1 MNEKQ
6 VIIPKMEVEGIWKSY
21 GPIYACSNVS
31 LSVGVG
37 EIHGL
42 LGQNGAGKS
51 TLVKII
57 AGVIKPDLGTIYFQ
71 GDKKELSSAGDAIE
85 AGVGMVH
92 QHFSLVGNLS
102 VWENVALGNKGATN
116 KSALINEIEEISET
130 YGLKINPSSR
140 VEDLSI
146 GEKQRVELIKC
157 LQRKPDLVVLDEPT
171 SVLSPPEAHQLFSII
186 REMAIKESK
195 SVILVSHRLEEMA
208 LVADKISVMRD
219 GKLVNTTNTKEAT
232 TNSLARQMLGHS
244 FEESDYK
251 SKSGLVY
258 EAELDPNVKSIFFFF
273 ENGNLAHTADTRDTK
288 VTTPKRSEQKVM
300 QHDSEKKK
308 GNVTTRESDTGEI
321 SFNEATQD
329 VFFESLNASS
339 GDSRVG
345 ISDFNLHLEPGK
357 IHGLAGVEGNGQDI
371 LVEVLSSLRK
381 PNSGRIVI
389 GQKNIDFSKSNSTT
403 KTGIAVVPSDRHFSG
418 CILDMTLAE
427 NLAFGKLNEFIKK
440 GRIDYSKLHQ
450 HAFDLVEKFNIS
462 TPSLQT
468 PFRFLSG
475 GNQQRAVLAREIDKN
490 PELLVVSQPTF
501 GLDVNAMSFIWN
513 KLKEISEKGIP
524 VLVISND
531 LEEILELSETIS
543 VINRGTVVGA
553 MSREE
558 FDLEKFGLLI
568 GEKS

>member
-1 MNEKQ
+1 MNENQ
-6 VIIPKMEVEGIWKSY
+6 IITPKMEVEGIWKSY

-71 GDKKELSSAGDAIE
+71 GNKKELSSAGDAIE

-102 VWENVALGNKGATN
+102 VWENVALGNKRAAN
-116 KSALINEIEEISET
+116 KSALINEIEEISEN
-130 YGLKINPSSR
+130 YGLKINPASR

-171 SVLSPPEAHQLFSII
+171 SVLSPPEAHHLFSVI

-219 GKLVNTTNTKEAT
+219 GKLVNTTNTQEAT

-251 SKSGLVY
+251 NKSGLVY

-288 VTTPKRSEQKVM
+288 VTTPKRSEQKVV
-300 QHDSEKKK
+300 QDDSGEKK
-308 GNVTTRESDTGEI
+308 GIITVRESDTDETSFGE
-321 SFNEATQD
+321 ETRD
-329 VFFESLNASS
+329 VFFESLHASS

-345 ISDFNLHLEPGK
+345 VTDFNLHLEPGK

-371 LVEVLSSLRK
+371 LVEILSNLRK
-381 PNSGRIVI
+381 PNSGKLVI
-389 GQKNIDFSKSNSTT
+389 GRKIIDFSKSNPTT
-403 KTGIAVVPSDRHFSG
+403 NTGIAVVPSDRHFSG

-440 GRIDYSKLHQ
+440 GRIDYSKLHE

-475 GNQQRAVLAREIDKN
+475 GNQQRAVLARGIDKN

-513 KLKEISEKGIP
+513 KLKEISEKDIP
-524 VLVISND
+524 ILVISND

-543 VINRGTVVGA
+543 VINRGTIVGE

>member
-116 KSALINEIEEISET
+116 KSALINEIEEISEN

-232 TNSLARQMLGHS
+232 TNSLARLMLGHS

-251 SKSGLVY
+251 NKSGLVY

-308 GNVTTRESDTGEI
+308 GNVTTSESDAGEI

-389 GQKNIDFSKSNSTT
+389 GQKNIDFSKSNPTT

>member
-308 GNVTTRESDTGEI
+308 GNVTTRERDTGEI
-321 SFNEATQD
+321 SFNESTQD

-543 VINRGTVVGA
+543 VINRGTVVGE
-553 MSREE
+553 MSREK

>member
-1 MNEKQ
+1 MNDIKDTAPE
-6 VIIPKMEVEGIWKSY
+6 IEVKGIWKSY
-21 GPIYACSNVS
+21 GPIYACSNIS
-31 LSVGVG
+31 LSVNMG

-57 AGVIKPDLGTIYFQ
+57 SGVIKPDLGRIYFR
-71 GDKKELSSAGDAIE
+71 GNEKKLTSASDAIE

-92 QHFSLVGNLS
+92 QHFSLVGNLT
-102 VWENVALGNKGATN
+102 VWENVALGNKGAVD
-116 KSALINEIEEISET
+116 KASLIKEIDEISEK
-130 YGLKINPSSR
+130 YGLKINYSSR

-171 SVLSPPEAHQLFSII
+171 SVLSPPEAHHLFSVI
-186 REMAIKESK
+186 REMVTKESK
-195 SVILVSHRLEEMA
+195 SVILVSHRLEEMT
-208 LVADKISVMRD
+208 LIADKISVMRD
-219 GKLVNTTNTKEAT
+219 GKLVKTTNTNETT
-232 TNSLARQMLGHS
+232 TNSLARQMLGSS

-288 VTTPKRSEQKVM
+288 VTTPKKSEQKVI
-300 QHDSEKKK
+300 QEDSKHKKE
-308 GNVTTRESDTGEI
+308 NIHTTQNKTGET
-321 SFNEATQD
+321 SFDEKTKG
-329 VFFESLNASS
+329 VFLESLNAPS

-345 ISDFNLHLEPGK
+345 ISNFNLHLEPNK

-371 LVEVLSSLRK
+371 LVEVLSGLRK
-381 PNSGRIVI
+381 PTSGKLSI
-389 GQKNIDFSKSNSTT
+389 GQKVIDFSRSNPTA
-403 KTGIAVVPSDRHFSG
+403 KTEIAVVPSDRHFSG

-427 NLAFGKLNEFIKK
+427 NLAFGKLNEFIHK
-440 GRIDYSKLHQ
+440 GRIDYSKLHE
-450 HAFDLVEKFNIS
+450 HASELVEKFNIS

-475 GNQQRAVLAREIDKN
+475 GNQQRAVLAREIDKK
-490 PELLVVSQPTF
+490 PKLLVVSQPTF
-501 GLDVNAMSFIWN
+501 GLDVNAMSFIWS
-513 KLKEISEKGIP
+513 KLKEISEKDIP

-531 LEEILELSETIS
+531 LDEILELSQTIS
-543 VINRGTVVGA
+543 VINRGSVVGK
-553 MSREE
+553 MSRED
-558 FDLEKFGLLI
+558 FDLEKFGLMI
-568 GEKS
+568 GEK

>member
-1 MNEKQ
+1 MNDIKDTAPE
-6 VIIPKMEVEGIWKSY
+6 IEVKGIWKSY
-21 GPIYACSNVS
+21 GPIYACSNIS
-31 LSVGVG
+31 LSVGMG

-57 AGVIKPDLGTIYFQ
+57 SGVIKPDLGRIYFR
-71 GDKKELSSAGDAIE
+71 GNEKKLTSASDAIE

-92 QHFSLVGNLS
+92 QHFSLVGILT
-102 VWENVALGNKGATN
+102 VWENVALGNKGAVN
-116 KSALINEIEEISET
+116 KASLIKEIDEISEK
-130 YGLKINPSSR
+130 YGLKINYSSR

-171 SVLSPPEAHQLFSII
+171 SVLSPPEAHHLFSVI
-186 REMAIKESK
+186 REMVTKESK
-195 SVILVSHRLEEMA
+195 SVILVSHRLEEMT
-208 LVADKISVMRD
+208 LIADKISVMRD
-219 GKLVNTTNTKEAT
+219 GKLVKTTNTNETT
-232 TNSLARQMLGHS
+232 TNSLARQMLGSS

-288 VTTPKRSEQKVM
+288 VTTPKKSEQKM
-300 QHDSEKKK
+300 AQKDSKHKKE
-308 GNVTTRESDTGEI
+308 NSHTTQNKTGET
-321 SFNEATQD
+321 SFDEKTKG
-329 VFFESLNASS
+329 VFLESLNAPS

-345 ISDFNLHLEPGK
+345 NSNFNLHLEPNK

-371 LVEVLSSLRK
+371 LVEVLSGLRK
-381 PNSGRIVI
+381 PTSGKLSI
-389 GQKNIDFSKSNSTT
+389 GQKVIDFSRSNPTT
-403 KTGIAVVPSDRHFSG
+403 KTEIAVVPSDRHFSG

-427 NLAFGKLNEFIKK
+427 NLAFGKLNEFIHK
-440 GRIDYSKLHQ
+440 GRIDYSKLHE
-450 HAFDLVEKFNIS
+450 HASELVEKFNIS

-475 GNQQRAVLAREIDKN
+475 GNQQRAVLAREIDKK
-490 PELLVVSQPTF
+490 PKLLVVSQPTF
-501 GLDVNAMSFIWN
+501 GLDVNAMSFIWS
-513 KLKEISEKGIP
+513 KLKEISEKDIP

-531 LEEILELSETIS
+531 LEEILELSQTIS
-543 VINRGTVVGA
+543 VINRGSVVGK
-553 MSREE
+553 MSRED
-558 FDLEKFGLLI
+558 FDLEKFGLMI
-568 GEKS
+568 GEK

>member
-71 GDKKELSSAGDAIE
+71 GNKKELSSAGDAIE

-232 TNSLARQMLGHS
+232 TNSLARLMLGHS

-251 SKSGLVY
+251 NKSGLVY

-308 GNVTTRESDTGEI
+308 GNVTTKERDTGEI

-389 GQKNIDFSKSNSTT
+389 GQKNIDFSKSNPTT

>member
-102 VWENVALGNKGATN
+102 VWENVALGNKKAAN
-116 KSALINEIEEISET
+116 KSALINEIEEISEN
-130 YGLKINPSSR
+130 YGLKINPASR

>member
-1 MNEKQ
+1 MNDIKDTAPE
-6 VIIPKMEVEGIWKSY
+6 IEVKGIWKSY
-21 GPIYACSNVS
+21 GPIYACSNIS
-31 LSVGVG
+31 LSVNMG

-57 AGVIKPDLGTIYFQ
+57 SGVIKPDLGRIYFR
-71 GDKKELSSAGDAIE
+71 GNEKKLTSASDAIE

-92 QHFSLVGNLS
+92 QHFSLVGNLT
-102 VWENVALGNKGATN
+102 VWENVALGNKGAVD
-116 KSALINEIEEISET
+116 KASLIKEIDEISEK
-130 YGLKINPSSR
+130 YGLKINYSSR

-171 SVLSPPEAHQLFSII
+171 SVLSPPEAHHLFSVI
-186 REMAIKESK
+186 REMVTKESK
-195 SVILVSHRLEEMA
+195 SVILVSHRLEEMT
-208 LVADKISVMRD
+208 LIADKISVMRD
-219 GKLVNTTNTKEAT
+219 GKLVKTTNTNETT
-232 TNSLARQMLGHS
+232 TNSLARQMLGSS

-288 VTTPKRSEQKVM
+288 VTTPKKSEQKVI
-300 QHDSEKKK
+300 QEDSKHKKE
-308 GNVTTRESDTGEI
+308 NIHTTQNKTGET
-321 SFNEATQD
+321 SFDEKTKG
-329 VFFESLNASS
+329 VFLESLNAPS

-345 ISDFNLHLEPGK
+345 ISNFNLHLEPNK

-371 LVEVLSSLRK
+371 LVEVLSGLRK
-381 PNSGRIVI
+381 PTSGKLSI
-389 GQKNIDFSKSNSTT
+389 GQKVIDFSKSNPIA
-403 KTGIAVVPSDRHFSG
+403 KTEIAVVPSDRHFSG

-427 NLAFGKLNEFIKK
+427 NLAFGKLNEFIHK
-440 GRIDYSKLHQ
+440 GRIDYSKLHE
-450 HAFDLVEKFNIS
+450 HASELVEKFNIS

-475 GNQQRAVLAREIDKN
+475 GNQQRAVLAREIDKK
-490 PELLVVSQPTF
+490 PKLLVVSQPTF
-501 GLDVNAMSFIWN
+501 GLDVNAMSFIWS
-513 KLKEISEKGIP
+513 KLKEISEKDIP

-531 LEEILELSETIS
+531 LDEILELSQTIS
-543 VINRGTVVGA
+543 VINRGSVVGK
-553 MSREE
+553 MSREDFE
-558 FDLEKFGLLI
+558 LEKFGLMI
-568 GEKS
+568 GEK

>member
-308 GNVTTRESDTGEI
+308 GNITTSESDTGEI
-321 SFNEATQD
+321 SFDEATRD

-371 LVEVLSSLRK
+371 LVEVLSSLRR

-543 VINRGTVVGA
+543 VINRGTVVGE
-553 MSREE
+553 MSREK

>member
-71 GDKKELSSAGDAIE
+71 GNKKELSSAGDAIE

-116 KSALINEIEEISET
+116 KSALINEIEEISEN

-232 TNSLARQMLGHS
+232 TNSLARLMLGHS

-251 SKSGLVY
+251 NKSGLVY

-300 QHDSEKKK
+300 QHGSEKKK
-308 GNVTTRESDTGEI
+308 GNVTTSESDAGEI

-389 GQKNIDFSKSNSTT
+389 GQKNIDFSKSNPTT

>member
-1 MNEKQ
+1 MNKIKET
-6 VIIPKMEVEGIWKSY
+6 VPKMEVQGIWKSY
-21 GPIYACSNVS
+21 GPIYACSNIS

-57 AGVIKPDLGTIYFQ
+57 SGVIKPDLGRIYFK
-71 GDKKELSSAGDAIE
+71 GKEKKLSSASDAIG

-102 VWENVALGNKGATN
+102 VWENVALGNKGVVN
-116 KSALINEIEEISET
+116 KASLINEIDEISEK
-130 YGLKINPSSR
+130 YGLKINYASR

-171 SVLSPPEAHQLFSII
+171 SVLSPPEAHHLFSVI
-186 REMAIKESK
+186 REMVTKESK
-195 SVILVSHRLEEMA
+195 SVILVSHRLEEMT

-219 GKLVNTTNTKEAT
+219 GKLVKTTNTNETT
-232 TNSLARQMLGHS
+232 TNTLARQMLGSS

-251 SKSGLVY
+251 NKSGLIY

-288 VTTPKRSEQKVM
+288 VTTPKRSEHKVM
-300 QHDSEKKK
+300 QEDSRKKK
-308 GNVTTRESDTGEI
+308 GSTHTRQSNKDVI
-321 SFNEATQD
+321 SFDETTAD
-329 VFFESLNASS
+329 VFLKSLNASS
-339 GDSRVG
+339 GDSRIG
-345 ISDFNLHLEPGK
+345 ISNFNLHLEPSK

-371 LVEVLSSLRK
+371 LVEVLSGLRK
-381 PNSGRIVI
+381 PTSGKLSI
-389 GQKNIDFSKSNSTT
+389 GQKVIDFSKSNPTT
-403 KTGIAVVPSDRHFSG
+403 KTEIAVVPSDRHFSG
-418 CILDMTLAE
+418 CILDMSLAE
-427 NLAFGKLNEFIKK
+427 NLAFGKLNEFIHK
-440 GRIDYSKLHQ
+440 GRIDYSKLYE
-450 HAFDLVEKFNIS
+450 HASELVEKFNIS

-475 GNQQRAVLAREIDKN
+475 GNQQRAVLAREINKK
-490 PELLVVSQPTF
+490 PKLLVVSQPTF

-513 KLKEISEKGIP
+513 KLKEISKKNIP

-531 LEEILELSETIS
+531 LEEILELSQTIS
-543 VINRGTVVGA
+543 VINRGTIVGK
-553 MSREE
+553 MSRED
-558 FDLEKFGLLI
+558 FDLEKFGLMI
-568 GEKS
+568 GEK

>member
-130 YGLKINPSSR
+130 YGLKINPSSL

-308 GNVTTRESDTGEI
+308 GNVTTKERDTGEI

-543 VINRGTVVGA
+543 VINRGTVVGE
-553 MSREE
+553 MSREK

>member
-71 GDKKELSSAGDAIE
+71 GNKKELSSAGDAIE

-232 TNSLARQMLGHS
+232 TNSLARLMLGHS

-251 SKSGLVY
+251 NKSGLVY

-308 GNVTTRESDTGEI
+308 GNVTTSESDAGEI

>member
-389 GQKNIDFSKSNSTT
+389 GQKNIDFSKSNPTT

>member
-1 MNEKQ
+1 MNDIKDTAPE
-6 VIIPKMEVEGIWKSY
+6 IEVKGIWKSY
-21 GPIYACSNVS
+21 GPIYACSNIS
-31 LSVGVG
+31 LSVNMG

-57 AGVIKPDLGTIYFQ
+57 SGVIKPDLGRIYFR
-71 GDKKELSSAGDAIE
+71 GNEKKLTSASDAIE

-92 QHFSLVGNLS
+92 QHFSLVGNLT
-102 VWENVALGNKGATN
+102 VWENVALGNKGAVN
-116 KSALINEIEEISET
+116 KASLIKEIDEISEK
-130 YGLKINPSSR
+130 YGLKINYSSR

-171 SVLSPPEAHQLFSII
+171 SVLSPPEAHHLFSVI
-186 REMAIKESK
+186 REMVTKESK
-195 SVILVSHRLEEMA
+195 SVILVSHRLEEMT
-208 LVADKISVMRD
+208 LIADKISVMRD
-219 GKLVNTTNTKEAT
+219 GKLVKTTNTNETT
-232 TNSLARQMLGHS
+232 TNSLARQMLGSS

-288 VTTPKRSEQKVM
+288 VTTPKKSEQKMV
-300 QHDSEKKK
+300 QKDSKHKKE
-308 GNVTTRESDTGEI
+308 NSHTTQNKTGET
-321 SFNEATQD
+321 SFDEKTKG
-329 VFFESLNASS
+329 VFLESLNAPS

-345 ISDFNLHLEPGK
+345 ISNFNLHLEPNK

-371 LVEVLSSLRK
+371 LVEVLSGLRK
-381 PNSGRIVI
+381 PTSGKLSI
-389 GQKNIDFSKSNSTT
+389 GQKVIDFSRSNPTT
-403 KTGIAVVPSDRHFSG
+403 KTEIAVVPSDRHFSG

-427 NLAFGKLNEFIKK
+427 NLAFGKLNEFIHK
-440 GRIDYSKLHQ
+440 GRIDYSKLHE
-450 HAFDLVEKFNIS
+450 HASELVEKFNIS

-475 GNQQRAVLAREIDKN
+475 GNQQRAVLAREIDKK
-490 PELLVVSQPTF
+490 PKLLVVSQPTF
-501 GLDVNAMSFIWN
+501 GLDVNAMSFIWS
-513 KLKEISEKGIP
+513 KLKEISEKDIP

-531 LEEILELSETIS
+531 LDEILELSQTIS
-543 VINRGTVVGA
+543 VINRGSVVGK
-553 MSREE
+553 MSRED
-558 FDLEKFGLLI
+558 FDLEKFGLMI
-568 GEKS
+568 GEK

>member
-6 VIIPKMEVEGIWKSY
+6 AIIPKMEVKGIWKSY
-21 GPIYACSNVS
+21 GPIYACSNIS

-57 AGVIKPDLGTIYFQ
+57 AGVIKPDLGTIYFK
-71 GDKKELSSAGDAIE
+71 GNKKELNSAGDAIE

-102 VWENVALGNKGATN
+102 VWENVALGNKRATN
-116 KSALINEIEEISET
+116 KPALITEINEISEN

-171 SVLSPPEAHQLFSII
+171 SVLSPPEAHHLFSVI

-219 GKLVNTTNTKEAT
+219 GKLVSTANTKEVT

-288 VTTPKRSEQKVM
+288 VITPKRSEHKAAQRY
-300 QHDSEKKK
+300 SEKKETNVNASE
-308 GNVTTRESDTGEI
+308 GNSDKTSLNETTQ
-321 SFNEATQD
+321 N

-345 ISDFNLHLEPGK
+345 ISNFDLLLEPGK

-371 LVEVLSSLRK
+371 LVEVLSGLRK
-381 PNSGRIVI
+381 LNSGKLSI
-389 GQKNIDFSKSNSTT
+389 GQKVIDFSKTYSTT
-403 KTGIAVVPSDRHFSG
+403 NTGIAVVPSDRHFSG

-427 NLAFGKLNEFIKK
+427 NLAFGKLNEFLRK
-440 GRIDYSKLHQ
+440 GRIDYSKLHK
-450 HAFDLVEKFNIS
+450 HASELVEKFNIS

-513 KLKEISEKGIP
+513 KLKEISEKNIP

-531 LEEILELSETIS
+531 LEEILELSKTIS
-543 VINRGTVVGA
+543 VINRGTVVGE
-553 MSREE
+553 MSREG
-558 FDLEKFGLLI
+558 FDLEKLGLLI

>member
-71 GDKKELSSAGDAIE
+71 GNKKELSSAGDAIE

-232 TNSLARQMLGHS
+232 TNSLARLMLGHS

-251 SKSGLVY
+251 NKSGLVY

-300 QHDSEKKK
+300 QHGSEKKK
-308 GNVTTRESDTGEI
+308 GNVTTSESDAGEI

-389 GQKNIDFSKSNSTT
+389 GQKNIDFSKSNPTT

>member
-1 MNEKQ
+1 MNDIKDTAPE
-6 VIIPKMEVEGIWKSY
+6 IEVKGIWKSY
-21 GPIYACSNVS
+21 GPIYACSNIS
-31 LSVGVG
+31 LSVGMG

-57 AGVIKPDLGTIYFQ
+57 SGVIKPDLGRIYFR
-71 GDKKELSSAGDAIE
+71 GNEKKLTSASDAIE

-92 QHFSLVGNLS
+92 QHFSLVGNLT
-102 VWENVALGNKGATN
+102 VWENVALGNKGAVN
-116 KSALINEIEEISET
+116 KASLIKEIDDISEK
-130 YGLKINPSSR
+130 YGLKINYSSR

-171 SVLSPPEAHQLFSII
+171 SVLSPPEAHHLFSVI
-186 REMAIKESK
+186 REMVTKESK
-195 SVILVSHRLEEMA
+195 SVILVSHRLEEMT
-208 LVADKISVMRD
+208 LIADKISVMRD
-219 GKLVNTTNTKEAT
+219 GKLVKTTNTNETT
-232 TNSLARQMLGHS
+232 TNSLARQMLGSS

-288 VTTPKRSEQKVM
+288 VTTPKKSEQKM
-300 QHDSEKKK
+300 AQKDSKHKKE
-308 GNVTTRESDTGEI
+308 NSHTTQNKTGET
-321 SFNEATQD
+321 SFDEKTKG
-329 VFFESLNASS
+329 VFLESLNAPS

-345 ISDFNLHLEPGK
+345 ISNFNLHLEPNK

-371 LVEVLSSLRK
+371 LVEVLSGLRK
-381 PNSGRIVI
+381 PTSGKLSI
-389 GQKNIDFSKSNSTT
+389 GQKVIDFSRSNPTT
-403 KTGIAVVPSDRHFSG
+403 KTEIAVVPSDRHFSG

-427 NLAFGKLNEFIKK
+427 NLAFGKLNEFIHK
-440 GRIDYSKLHQ
+440 GRIDYSKLHE
-450 HAFDLVEKFNIS
+450 HASELVEKFNIS

-475 GNQQRAVLAREIDKN
+475 GNQQRAVLAREIDKK
-490 PELLVVSQPTF
+490 PKLLVVSQPTF
-501 GLDVNAMSFIWN
+501 GLDVNAMSFIWS
-513 KLKEISEKGIP
+513 KLKEISEKDIP

-531 LEEILELSETIS
+531 LEEILELSQTIS
-543 VINRGTVVGA
+543 VINRGSVVGK
-553 MSREE
+553 MSRED
-558 FDLEKFGLLI
+558 FDLEKFGLMI
-568 GEKS
+568 GEK

>member
-1 MNEKQ
+1 MNDIKDTAPE
-6 VIIPKMEVEGIWKSY
+6 IEVKGIWKSY
-21 GPIYACSNVS
+21 GPIYACSNIS
-31 LSVGVG
+31 LSVGMG

-57 AGVIKPDLGTIYFQ
+57 SGVIKPDLGRIYFR
-71 GDKKELSSAGDAIE
+71 GNEKKLTSASDAIE

-92 QHFSLVGNLS
+92 QHFSLVGNLT
-102 VWENVALGNKGATN
+102 VWENVALGNKGAVN
-116 KSALINEIEEISET
+116 KASLIKEIDEISEK
-130 YGLKINPSSR
+130 YGLKINYSSR

-171 SVLSPPEAHQLFSII
+171 SVLSPPEAHHLFSVI
-186 REMAIKESK
+186 REMVTKESK
-195 SVILVSHRLEEMA
+195 SVILVSHRLEEMT
-208 LVADKISVMRD
+208 LIADKISVMRD
-219 GKLVNTTNTKEAT
+219 GKLVKTTNTNETT
-232 TNSLARQMLGHS
+232 TNSLARQMLGSS

-288 VTTPKRSEQKVM
+288 VTTPKKSEQKM
-300 QHDSEKKK
+300 AQKDSKHKKE
-308 GNVTTRESDTGEI
+308 NSHTTQNKTGET
-321 SFNEATQD
+321 SFDEKTKG
-329 VFFESLNASS
+329 VFLESLNAPS

-345 ISDFNLHLEPGK
+345 ISNFNLHLEPNK

-371 LVEVLSSLRK
+371 LVEVLSGLRK
-381 PNSGRIVI
+381 PTSGKLSI
-389 GQKNIDFSKSNSTT
+389 GQKVIDFSRSNPTT
-403 KTGIAVVPSDRHFSG
+403 KTEIAVVPSDRHFSG

-427 NLAFGKLNEFIKK
+427 NLAFGKLNEFIHK
-440 GRIDYSKLHQ
+440 GRIDYSKLHE
-450 HAFDLVEKFNIS
+450 HASDLVEKFNIS

-475 GNQQRAVLAREIDKN
+475 GNQQRAVLAREIDKK
-490 PELLVVSQPTF
+490 PKLLVVSQPTF
-501 GLDVNAMSFIWN
+501 GLDVNAMSFIWS
-513 KLKEISEKGIP
+513 KLKEISEKDIP

-531 LEEILELSETIS
+531 LEEILELSQTIS
-543 VINRGTVVGA
+543 VINRGSVVGK
-553 MSREE
+553 MSRED
-558 FDLEKFGLLI
+558 FDLEKFGLMI
-568 GEKS
+568 GEK

>member
-1 MNEKQ
+1 MNDIKDTAPE
-6 VIIPKMEVEGIWKSY
+6 IEVKGIWKSY
-21 GPIYACSNVS
+21 GPIYACSNIS
-31 LSVGVG
+31 LSVGMG

-57 AGVIKPDLGTIYFQ
+57 SGVIKPDLGRIYFR
-71 GDKKELSSAGDAIE
+71 GNEKKLTSASDAIE

-92 QHFSLVGNLS
+92 QHFSLVGNLT
-102 VWENVALGNKGATN
+102 VWENVALGNKGAVD
-116 KSALINEIEEISET
+116 KASLIKEIDEISEK
-130 YGLKINPSSR
+130 YGLKINYSSR

-171 SVLSPPEAHQLFSII
+171 SVLSPPEAHHLFSVI
-186 REMAIKESK
+186 REMVTKESK
-195 SVILVSHRLEEMA
+195 SVILVSHRLEEMT
-208 LVADKISVMRD
+208 LIADKISVMRD
-219 GKLVNTTNTKEAT
+219 GKLVKTTNTNETT
-232 TNSLARQMLGHS
+232 TNSLARQMLGSS

-288 VTTPKRSEQKVM
+288 VTTPKKSEQKVI
-300 QHDSEKKK
+300 QEDSKHKKE
-308 GNVTTRESDTGEI
+308 NIHTTQNKTGET
-321 SFNEATQD
+321 SFDEKTKG
-329 VFFESLNASS
+329 VFLESLNAPS

-345 ISDFNLHLEPGK
+345 ISNFNLHLEPNK

-371 LVEVLSSLRK
+371 LVEVLSGLRK
-381 PNSGRIVI
+381 PTSGKLSI
-389 GQKNIDFSKSNSTT
+389 GQKVIDFSRSNPTA
-403 KTGIAVVPSDRHFSG
+403 KTEIAVVPSDRHFSG

-427 NLAFGKLNEFIKK
+427 NLAFGKLNEFIHK
-440 GRIDYSKLHQ
+440 GRIDYSKLHE
-450 HAFDLVEKFNIS
+450 HASELVEKFNIS

-475 GNQQRAVLAREIDKN
+475 GNQQRAVLAREIDKK
-490 PELLVVSQPTF
+490 PKLLVVSQPTF
-501 GLDVNAMSFIWN
+501 GLDVNAMSFIWS
-513 KLKEISEKGIP
+513 KLKEISEKDIP

-531 LEEILELSETIS
+531 LDEILELSQTIS
-543 VINRGTVVGA
+543 VINRGSVVGK
-553 MSREE
+553 MSRED
-558 FDLEKFGLLI
+558 FDLEKFGLMI
-568 GEKS
+568 GEK